1 MCITPIHHTKKSS
14 FKSDEEGIKKIAT
27 DGAKWVKEC
36 SEKYSETDWTFEY
49 SPESFTGTELPYA
62 VEVCNAVNEVWKPN
76 KDKKTNKSSCY
87 S

>member
-1 MCITPIHHTKKSS
+1 MIGLIFEKSKWGSTPLYSS
-14 FKSDEEGIKKIAT
+14 AASDVYKRQ
-27 DGAKWVKEC
+27 VKEY

-76 KDKKTNKSSCY
+76 KD
-87 S
+87 